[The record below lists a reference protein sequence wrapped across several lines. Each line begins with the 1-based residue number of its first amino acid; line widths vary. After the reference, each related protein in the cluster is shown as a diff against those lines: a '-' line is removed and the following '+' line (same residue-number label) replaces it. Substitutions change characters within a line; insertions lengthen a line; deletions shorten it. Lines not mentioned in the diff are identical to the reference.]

1 MLYIN
6 CYIYFITVFIIYLK
20 LRTRVDYLKLFK
32 NRLFK
37 ICIIEP
43 ESDPKSFQ
51 NNVKFILFLMIEG
64 NRRFDSYLNIRL
76 MFLVTTL
83 NEKSY

>member
-51 NNVKFILFLMIEG
+51 NNVNFILFLMIED
-64 NRRFDSYLNIRL
+64 NRRFNSYPNIKL
-76 MFLVTTL
+76 LFLVTSSI
-83 NEKSY
+83 EKS